1 MANAK
6 ADKAADGV
14 QPREI
19 EAGAN
24 VVRASYIAA
33 ESHSATDVI
42 QCIKIPSGAI
52 IDEVALAAPISG
64 SAPAIVVLSLG
75 DGDDPNRFGTF
86 TVSTAQVVARAQY
99 GIGYQYS
106 LSDAADPFYDTI
118 DATVD
123 SNVLTVSQGFALTV
137 TYHCDD

>member
-42 QCIKIPSGAI
+42 QCIKVPSGAI
-52 IDEVALAAPISG
+52 IDNVIVAPPISG
-64 SAPAIVVLSLG
+64 STPAAVILTIG
-75 DGDDPNRFGTF
+75 DGDDPNRFGSFTF
-86 TVSTAQVVARAQY
+86 SSVAAR
-99 GIGYQYS
+99 GTGNLGYQYS

-118 DATVD
+118 DATVTGG
-123 SNVLTVSQGFALTV
+123 VLTVSQGFAMIV